1 MKTTKYFLITLA
13 AAISFSC
20 DQHKTA
26 INDHA
31 EATKEAI
38 DVRKAEVNASAK
50 DAIQQTDANATID
63 KAVIEANKD
72 SMQAQLDADK
82 KKADAEAEA
91 AKAKVD
97 AEKP

>member
-1 MKTTKYFLITLA
+1 MKTTKYLLVALA
-13 AAISFSC
+13 AVISIGCDKQKAAI
-20 DQHKTA
+20 DETK
-26 INDHA
+26 

-38 DVRKAEVNASAK
+38 DMQKADVNASAK
-50 DAIQQTDANATID
+50 EATRQTDVNATID

-82 KKADAEAEA
+82 KKAEAEAEA

-97 AEKP
+97 AENQ